1 MEEKRGTDTQSE
13 REREEEK
20 GGEKENE
27 EKRLSERE
35 RAVFCVD
42 IFSVDAAVTVQAKC
56 LQRQRCFTQK
66 LFCSITRTG
75 LHVLFNP
82 VLDL

>member
-1 MEEKRGTDTQSE
+1 MEDRS
-13 REREEEK
+13 RERGGAEW

-27 EKRLSERE
+27 ENRLSERE
-35 RAVFCVD
+35 RAGFCVD
-42 IFSVDAAVTVQAKC
+42 IFSGDAAVTVQAKC